1 METSIDPVEATAPK
15 PEQLPALPF
24 KYERTLEPDQA
35 AYREWRVSPV
45 SFAGVPNEPRTD
57 QEIIEMIKRER
68 EGKDWF
74 TSEYWRSKGL
84 PEEQIEFQM
93 NGQAITVY
101 NWNKD
106 KPFTDEHIQKAQRAF
121 QELASRFPQIT
132 DQMRW
137 ILIDDKQEA
146 SAFGDPEKY
155 PLNGF
160 AMRGWEAF
168 RLLPR
173 GMELI
178 PHRVAKASNFEGTF
192 VHESTHLI
200 QQQFEPEWSEK
211 FKWDYCYDHEDEWEI
226 RPTPDGTTQR
236 WFNKQTGEMSPQGQF
251 PLQPDQCVT
260 YYAKQNMGEDI
271 CDSIVAYIYD
281 PDLLQGVSPDKS
293 GIFQKHDAKQPL
305 PKTTS
310 RRVAKEEI
318 KLPEVK
324 EETVHYYIQEPNTA
338 SKE

>member
-1 METSIDPVEATAPK
+1 METSNDPVEAFAPQQDK
-15 PEQLPALPF
+15 LPALPF
-24 KYERTLEPDQA
+24 KYERTLVPDQA

-45 SFAGVPNEPRTD
+45 SIVGVPNEPRTD

-68 EGKDWF
+68 EGRDWF
-74 TSEYWRSKGL
+74 TSEYWRNKGI
-84 PEEQIEFQM
+84 PEEQVEFQV

-155 PLNGF
+155 PLNGY
-160 AMRGWEAF
+160 ALRGWGAF

-173 GMELI
+173 GMDLI
-178 PHRVAKASNFEGTF
+178 PHRITKASNFEGTL

-200 QQQFEPEWSEK
+200 QQQFEPEWSDR
-211 FKWDYCYDHEDEWEI
+211 FKWDYCSDHEDEWEM
-226 RPTPDGTTQR
+226 RPTPDGTAKR
-236 WFNKQTGEMSPQGQF
+236 WFDKKTGEMAPQAQF
-251 PLQPDQCVT
+251 PLQPDQCIT
-260 YYAKQNMGEDI
+260 DYAKQNIGEDI
-271 CDSIVAYIYD
+271 CDSIVAYVYD
-281 PDLLQGVSPDKS
+281 PNLLEGVSPDKS
-293 GIFQKHDAKQPL
+293 RIFQKHDAKQPL
-305 PKTTS
+305 PITTS
-310 RRVAKEEI
+310 RRVTREEI
-318 KLPEVK
+318 ELPEVK
-324 EETVHYYIQEPNTA
+324 EETVYYFVQEPENSAT
-338 SKE
+338 K